1 MKTAL
6 AENPFLPDP
15 RERGG
20 DYRGGQRVNCPIGK
34 GTIDQGPIDQGTKD
48 PLDHG
53 TNAPL
58 NYSQS
63 NSGGA
68 MEPIEPIDK
77 LPIEPLPMEPLAIEP
92 KDQET
97 WEQLKGIIAKCKK
110 NFEENKEKW
119 EEMAPDPS
127 QRFPTEEKLPNGN
140 TWLIDPQTGEKW
152 GLLYKD
158 PRDGLE
164 YVKHIKWEGKK
175 LTARER
181 ELYHR

>member
-15 RERGG
+15 GERGG
-20 DYRGGQRVNCPIGK
+20 DYRGGAKGNGSTGK
-34 GTIDQGPIDQGTKD
+34 GSIDQGPIEQ
-48 PLDHG
+48 G

-63 NSGGA
+63 NSGGSL
-68 MEPIEPIDK
+68 ESIDK
-77 LPIEPLPMEPLAIEP
+77 LPIDPLPMEP

-97 WEQLKGIIAKCKK
+97 WKVLIGIVAKCKK
-110 NFEENKEKW
+110 NREENKEKFL
-119 EEMAPDPS
+119 EMAPDPE
-127 QRFPTEEKLPNGN
+127 QRFPTEERLPNGN
-140 TWLIDPQTGEKW
+140 IWLMDKDTGEKW

-164 YVKHIKWEGKK
+164 YVKLIKWEGKN

-181 ELYHR
+181 QLYLR